1 MWDLSVIF
9 GDAAM
14 IIGILGA
21 VSLTVAY
28 LRSDVTRKTVGQLKE
43 LADALDMRVKA
54 LEEEKEA
61 LVERIGHLEEENE
74 ILRSLLD
81 GSRGAEDLR
90 AQIDRN
96 HLEVMTLFEKTI
108 EKLEQLFT
116 N

>member
-1 MWDLSVIF
+1 MLDITTALGNAGLIL
-9 GDAAM
+9 
-14 IIGILGA
+14 GILGA
-21 VSLTVAY
+21 VSLTIAY

-74 ILRSLLD
+74 ILRGLLV
-81 GSRGAEDLR
+81 GATGAEDIR
-90 AQIDRN
+90 RQMDRN
-96 HLEVMTLFEKTI
+96 HLEIMTVFQKTI
-108 EKLEQLFT
+108 ERLERLFT